1 MWINSLLM
9 AVIGL
14 SAGFTVAA
22 GLGAF
27 MIELGVISDFA
38 DRTHTGEHVLLYE
51 DSAALGG
58 ILGNLFYIYQIAVP
72 GGEGFSC
79 VCRIVRRNIRGMLGN
94 GARRDF
100 KCISDCDKKNEAC
113 KMYSVY
119 YFRSG
124 AGKRNRRM
132 AVFCESLV
140 NCLRMKEKKKEK
152 RRQGRW
158 IKRSSR
164 KHIKTM

>member
-72 GGEGFSC
+72 GEKAFLAFVGLF
-79 VCRIVRRNIRGMLGN
+79 GMLGN

-100 KCISDCDKKNEAC
+100 KCISDCDKKNEAY